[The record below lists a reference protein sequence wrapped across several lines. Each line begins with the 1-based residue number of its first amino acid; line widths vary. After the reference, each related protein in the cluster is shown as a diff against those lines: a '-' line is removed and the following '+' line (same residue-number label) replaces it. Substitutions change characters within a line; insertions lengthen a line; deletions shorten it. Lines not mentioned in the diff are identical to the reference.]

1 MEFKKQKINVVFFQR
16 KQRELGNFSVEIYFD
31 QVRKNLP
38 NEFNPILRVVPFESN
53 GVIRRVF
60 NIFYCYL
67 FQGNINHITGDIH
80 YVSLLLN
87 KKKTIL
93 TILDCGILHD
103 TSGFKRTIIKL
114 FWFTFPISKCSVITC
129 ISEATRNDLLNLV
142 NCKSKRIEVVYVSI
156 SPNFLKNDKPFN
168 KKYPQ
173 ILQIGTAENKNLKRL
188 LPALKNINCRIVIV
202 GKINQFLSNLIQDY
216 NIDCINISNKLPEEK
231 LIELYNNSDII
242 TLVSTLEGFGM
253 PIIEANTIGRV
264 VLAGNNSSMIEVS
277 NDSACLVDSFN
288 VNEIRNGLLKI
299 IKDDYYRI
307 NLIENGY
314 LNAKRFSIGNIA
326 NQYSNIY
333 KSLLDQ

>member
-16 KQRELGNFSVEIYFD
+16 KQRKLGNFSVEIYFD
-31 QVRKNLP
+31 QVRKNLAK
-38 NEFNPILRVVPFESN
+38 EFNPILRVVPFESN
-53 GVIRRVF
+53 GVIRRIL
-60 NIFYCYL
+60 NIFYCFF

-103 TSGFKRTIIKL
+103 TTGFRRKIIKL
-114 FWFTFPISKCSVITC
+114 FWFTFPISRCSVITC
-129 ISEATRNDLLNLV
+129 ISEATRNDLENLV
-142 NCKSKRIEVVYVSI
+142 NCKSKRIEIVYVSI
-156 SPNFLKNDKPFN
+156 SPSFLKKAKSFN
-168 KKYPQ
+168 KNYPQ
-173 ILQIGTAENKNLKRL
+173 LLQIGTAENKNLKRL

-216 NIDCINISNKLPEEK
+216 NIDCTNIQIKLPEEK
-231 LIELYNNSDII
+231 LIELYNNSDIV

-264 VLAGNNSSMIEVS
+264 VIAGNNSSMIEVS
-277 NDSACLVDSFN
+277 NNSACLVDSFN
-288 VNEIRNGLLKI
+288 INEIRNGLLKI
-299 IKDDYYRI
+299 INNDNYRN

-314 LNAKRFSIGNIA
+314 LNAKRFAIANIA

-333 KSLLDQ
+333 KSLLNK